1 MKTSLAYQHP
11 HHAHHV
17 YLLLQSI
24 YQSAIIMLETRKMLN
39 SAVPQRQMLLL
50 QLPINQ
56 II

>member
-1 MKTSLAYQHP
+1 MLAVNMHP

-17 YLLLQSI
+17 YCLLLQST
-24 YQSAIIMLETRKMLN
+24 YKSVIIMLETSKMLN
-39 SAVPQRQMLLL
+39 YAVPQRQMLLL